1 MTIDMENNDSINP
14 TDEIFLVDN
23 DEPIMNIAFDALEI
37 IRKNKKI
44 IVEGKGEMCSKAV
57 AVSNILTER
66 MLKETAKFGKI
77 DVDSEML
84 DDGQLI
90 STIKLSIVMTD

>member
-1 MTIDMENNDSINP
+1 MTIDMGINDSSTS
-14 TDEIFLVDN
+14 TDEIFLIDN
-23 DEPIMNIAFDALEI
+23 DEPIMNIAFNALEI

-44 IVEGKGEMCSKAV
+44 IVKGKGEMCSKAV

-77 DVDSEML
+77 DVDSEMS

-90 STIKLSIVMTD
+90 STIKLAIVMTD

>member
-1 MTIDMENNDSINP
+1 MTIDMEINDSSSS
-14 TDEIFLVDN
+14 TDEIFLIDN
-23 DEPIMNIAFDALEI
+23 DKSVMEIAFDILEI

-66 MLKETAKFGKI
+66 MLKETAKFEKI

-90 STIKLSIVMTD
+90 STIKLAIVMTD

>member
-1 MTIDMENNDSINP
+1 MTIDMKVNDTSSS
-14 TDEIFLVDN
+14 DEIFLIDN
-23 DEPIMNIAFDALEI
+23 DAPIMNIAFNALEI

-44 IVEGKGEMCSKAV
+44 IVKGKGEMRSKAV

-66 MLKETAKFGKI
+66 MLKETAKFEKI

-90 STIKLSIVMTD
+90 STIKLAIVMTD

>member
-1 MTIDMENNDSINP
+1 MTADIEINDSSSS
-14 TDEIFLVDN
+14 TDEIFLIDN
-23 DEPIMNIAFDALEI
+23 DGPVMNIAFDALEI

-44 IVEGKGEMCSKAV
+44 IIKGKGEMCSKAV

-66 MLKETAKFGKI
+66 MLKETAKFEKI

-90 STIKLSIVMTD
+90 STIKLAIVMTD

>member
-1 MTIDMENNDSINP
+1 MGINDSSSS
-14 TDEIFLVDN
+14 TDEIFLIDN
-23 DEPIMNIAFDALEI
+23 DKSVMEIAFDILEI

-44 IVEGKGEMCSKAV
+44 IVKGKGEMCSKAV

-66 MLKETAKFGKI
+66 MLKETAKFEKI
-77 DVDSEML
+77 DVDSEMS

-90 STIKLSIVMTD
+90 STIKLAIVMTD

>member
-1 MTIDMENNDSINP
+1 MGINDSSTS
-14 TDEIFLVDN
+14 TDEIFLIDN
-23 DEPIMNIAFDALEI
+23 DEPIMNIAFDALEM

-44 IVEGKGEMCSKAV
+44 IVKGKGEMCSKAV

-90 STIKLSIVMTD
+90 STIKLAIVMTD

>member
-1 MTIDMENNDSINP
+1 MTIDMGINDSSTS
-14 TDEIFLVDN
+14 TDEIFLIDN
-23 DEPIMNIAFDALEI
+23 DEPIMNIAFNALEI

-44 IVEGKGEMCSKAV
+44 IVKGKGEMCSKAV

-66 MLKETAKFGKI
+66 MLKETAKFEKI
-77 DVDSEML
+77 DVDSEMS

-90 STIKLSIVMTD
+90 STIKLAIVMTD

>member
-1 MTIDMENNDSINP
+1 MTTDMENNDS
-14 TDEIFLVDN
+14 TSSTGEIFLVDS
-23 DEPIMNIAFDALEI
+23 DEPIMNIAFDALEM

-57 AVSNILTER
+57 AVFNILTDR
-66 MLKETAKFGKI
+66 MLKETAKIGKI

-84 DDGQLI
+84 DDGRLI
-90 STIKLSIVMTD
+90 STIKLAIVMTD

>member
-1 MTIDMENNDSINP
+1 MKIGDPDNSI
-14 TDEIFLVDN
+14 DEIFLIDN

-37 IRKNKKI
+37 IKKNKKI
-44 IVEGKGEMCSKAV
+44 IVKGKGEMCSKAV

-90 STIKLSIVMTD
+90 STIKLPIVMID

>member
-1 MTIDMENNDSINP
+1 MTIDMEINDSSSSN
-14 TDEIFLVDN
+14 EIFLIDN
-23 DEPIMNIAFDALEI
+23 DEPIMKTAFDVLEI

-44 IVEGKGEMCSKAV
+44 IVKGKGEMCSKAV

-66 MLKETAKFGKI
+66 MLKEAAKFGKI
-77 DVDSEML
+77 DVDSEMS

>member
-1 MTIDMENNDSINP
+1 
-14 TDEIFLVDN
+14 
-23 DEPIMNIAFDALEI
+23 
-37 IRKNKKI
+37 
-44 IVEGKGEMCSKAV
+44 MCSKAV

-66 MLKETAKFGKI
+66 MLKETTKFEKI
-77 DVDSEML
+77 DVDSEMS

>member
-1 MTIDMENNDSINP
+1 MTTDMENSDSTNS
-14 TDEIFLVDN
+14 TDEIFLIDS
-23 DEPIMNIAFDALEI
+23 DEPIMNIAFNALEM

-44 IVEGKGEMCSKAV
+44 IIKGKGEMCSKAV

-90 STIKLSIVMTD
+90 STIKLAIVMTD

>member
-1 MTIDMENNDSINP
+1 MTTDMENNDS
-14 TDEIFLVDN
+14 TSSTGEIFLIDSY
-23 DEPIMNIAFDALEI
+23 EPIMNIAFNALEM

-44 IVEGKGEMCSKAV
+44 IVKGKGEMCSKAV

-90 STIKLSIVMTD
+90 STIKLAIVMID

>member
-1 MTIDMENNDSINP
+1 MGINDSSTS

-23 DEPIMNIAFDALEI
+23 DEPIMNIAFNALEI

-44 IVEGKGEMCSKAV
+44 IVKGKGEMCSKAV

-90 STIKLSIVMTD
+90 STIKLAIVMTD

>member
-1 MTIDMENNDSINP
+1 MENNDS
-14 TDEIFLVDN
+14 TSSTGEIFLVDS
-23 DEPIMNIAFDALEI
+23 DEPIMNIAFDALEM

-44 IVEGKGEMCSKAV
+44 VVEGKGEMCSKAV
-57 AVSNILTER
+57 AVFNILTER

-90 STIKLSIVMTD
+90 STIKLAIVMTD

>member
-1 MTIDMENNDSINP
+1 MTIDMEVNDTSSS
-14 TDEIFLVDN
+14 DEIFLIDN

-37 IRKNKKI
+37 IKKNKKI
-44 IVEGKGEMCSKAV
+44 IVKGKGEMCSKAV

-66 MLKETAKFGKI
+66 MLKETAKFEKI

-84 DDGQLI
+84 DEGELI
-90 STIKLSIVMTD
+90 STIKLAIVMTD

>member
-1 MTIDMENNDSINP
+1 MKIGDPDNS
-14 TDEIFLVDN
+14 TDEIFLIDN

-37 IRKNKKI
+37 IKKNKKI
-44 IVEGKGEMCSKAV
+44 IVKGKGEMCSKAV

-90 STIKLSIVMTD
+90 STIKLPIVMID

>member
-1 MTIDMENNDSINP
+1 MENNDSTSS
-14 TDEIFLVDN
+14 TDEIFLVDS
-23 DEPIMNIAFDALEI
+23 DEPIMNIAFDALEM

-44 IVEGKGEMCSKAV
+44 VVEGKGEMCSKAV
-57 AVSNILTER
+57 AVFNILTER

-90 STIKLSIVMTD
+90 STIKLAIVMTD

>member
-1 MTIDMENNDSINP
+1 MGINDSSTS
-14 TDEIFLVDN
+14 TDEIFLIDN
-23 DEPIMNIAFDALEI
+23 DEPIMNIAFNALEI

-44 IVEGKGEMCSKAV
+44 IVKGKGEMCSKAV

-90 STIKLSIVMTD
+90 STIKLPIVMID

>member
-1 MTIDMENNDSINP
+1 MEINDSSSS
-14 TDEIFLVDN
+14 TDEIFLIDN
-23 DEPIMNIAFDALEI
+23 DKSVMEIAFDILEI

-44 IVEGKGEMCSKAV
+44 IVKGKGEMCSKAV

-66 MLKETAKFGKI
+66 MLKETAKFEKI
-77 DVDSEML
+77 NVDSEMS

-90 STIKLSIVMTD
+90 STIKLAIVMTD

>member
-1 MTIDMENNDSINP
+1 MEVNDTSSS
-14 TDEIFLVDN
+14 DEIFLIDN
-23 DEPIMNIAFDALEI
+23 DGPVMNIAFDALEI

-44 IVEGKGEMCSKAV
+44 IVKGKGEMRSKAV

-66 MLKETAKFGKI
+66 MLKETAKFEKI

-90 STIKLSIVMTD
+90 STIKLAIVMTD

>member
-1 MTIDMENNDSINP
+1 MEINDSSSS
-14 TDEIFLVDN
+14 TDEIFLIDN
-23 DEPIMNIAFDALEI
+23 DKSVMEIAFDILEI

-44 IVEGKGEMCSKAV
+44 IVKGKGEMGSKAV

-66 MLKETAKFGKI
+66 MLKETAKFEKI
-77 DVDSEML
+77 DVDSEMS

-90 STIKLSIVMTD
+90 STIKLAIVMTD

>member
-1 MTIDMENNDSINP
+1 MTIDMGINDSSTS
-14 TDEIFLVDN
+14 TDEIFLIDN
-23 DEPIMNIAFDALEI
+23 DEPIMNIAFNALEM

-44 IVEGKGEMCSKAV
+44 IVKGKGEMCSKAV

-66 MLKETAKFGKI
+66 MLKETAKFEKI

-90 STIKLSIVMTD
+90 STIKLAIVMTD

>member
-1 MTIDMENNDSINP
+1 MTIDMEVNDTSSS
-14 TDEIFLVDN
+14 DEIFLIDN
-23 DEPIMNIAFDALEI
+23 DEPIMNIAFNALEI

-66 MLKETAKFGKI
+66 MLKETTKFEKI
-77 DVDSEML
+77 DVDSEMS

>member
-1 MTIDMENNDSINP
+1 MTINMENNDS
-14 TDEIFLVDN
+14 TGSTGEIFLVDS
-23 DEPIMNIAFDALEI
+23 DEPIMNTAFDALEM

-44 IVEGKGEMCSKAV
+44 IVKGKGEMCSKAV

-66 MLKETAKFGKI
+66 MLKETAKFEKI

-90 STIKLSIVMTD
+90 STIKLAIVMTD

>member
-1 MTIDMENNDSINP
+1 MTIDMEINDTSSSN
-14 TDEIFLVDN
+14 EIFPIDN
-23 DEPIMNIAFDALEI
+23 DEPIMKTAFDILEI

-66 MLKETAKFGKI
+66 MLKETAKFEKI
-77 DVDSEML
+77 DVDSEMS

-90 STIKLSIVMTD
+90 STIKLAIVMTD

>member
-1 MTIDMENNDSINP
+1 MTIDMEINDSSSS
-14 TDEIFLVDN
+14 TDEIFLIDN
-23 DEPIMNIAFDALEI
+23 DKSVMEIAFDILEI

-44 IVEGKGEMCSKAV
+44 IVKGKGEMCSKAV

-66 MLKETAKFGKI
+66 MLKETAKFEKI
-77 DVDSEML
+77 DVDSEMS

-90 STIKLSIVMTD
+90 STIKLAIVMTD

>member
-1 MTIDMENNDSINP
+1 MTIDMGINDSSAS
-14 TDEIFLVDN
+14 TDEIFLIDN
-23 DEPIMNIAFDALEI
+23 DEPIMNIAFNALEI

-44 IVEGKGEMCSKAV
+44 IVKGKGEMCSKAV

-66 MLKETAKFGKI
+66 MLKETAKFEKI

-90 STIKLSIVMTD
+90 STIKLAIVMTD

>member
-1 MTIDMENNDSINP
+1 MTTDMENNDS
-14 TDEIFLVDN
+14 TSSTWKIFLVDN
-23 DEPIMNIAFDALEI
+23 DEPVMNIAFDALEM

-90 STIKLSIVMTD
+90 STIKLAIVMID

>member
-1 MTIDMENNDSINP
+1 MTADIEINDSSNS
-14 TDEIFLVDN
+14 TDEIFLIDN
-23 DEPIMNIAFDALEI
+23 DGPVMNIAFDALEI

-44 IVEGKGEMCSKAV
+44 IIKGKGEMCSKAV

-66 MLKETAKFGKI
+66 MLKETAKFEKI

-90 STIKLSIVMTD
+90 STIKVAIVITD

>member
-1 MTIDMENNDSINP
+1 MTADIEINDSSSS
-14 TDEIFLVDN
+14 TDEIFLIDN
-23 DEPIMNIAFDALEI
+23 DGPVMNIAFDALEI

-44 IVEGKGEMCSKAV
+44 IIKGKGEMCSKAV

-90 STIKLSIVMTD
+90 STIKLAIVMTD

>member
-1 MTIDMENNDSINP
+1 MTTDMENNDSSSS

-23 DEPIMNIAFDALEI
+23 DEPIMNIAFDALEM

-44 IVEGKGEMCSKAV
+44 IVKGKGEMCSKAV

-66 MLKETAKFGKI
+66 MLKETTKFEKI
-77 DVDSEML
+77 DVDSEMS

>member
-1 MTIDMENNDSINP
+1 MGINDSSTS
-14 TDEIFLVDN
+14 TDEIFLIDN
-23 DEPIMNIAFDALEI
+23 DEPIMNIAFNALEI

-44 IVEGKGEMCSKAV
+44 IVKGKGEMCSKAV

-66 MLKETAKFGKI
+66 MLKETAKFEKI
-77 DVDSEML
+77 DVDSEMS

-90 STIKLSIVMTD
+90 STIKLAIVMTD